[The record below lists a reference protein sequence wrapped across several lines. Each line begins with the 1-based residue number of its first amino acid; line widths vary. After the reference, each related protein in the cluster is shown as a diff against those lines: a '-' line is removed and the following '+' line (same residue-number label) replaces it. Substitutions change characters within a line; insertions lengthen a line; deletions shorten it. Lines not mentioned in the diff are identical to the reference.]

1 VPPLGHQRPPPT
13 LEDLLP
19 SRRGHFR
26 LESGHHGDLWLDL
39 ELLFYRPARIRPLA
53 EELARALA
61 ADGVEVVCGP
71 LVEGAFVA
79 SLVAEALDVPFAYT
93 DRVRTDRTGLFPVD
107 YLLPPALSPRLRG
120 RRVAV
125 VNDVTN
131 AGSAVAGTLRAL
143 HAAEAVPVA
152 LATLVALGDSPARLA
167 ATAALPL
174 HALATFPNTLWTPTE
189 CPLCA
194 RQVPLSEAG

>member
-1 VPPLGHQRPPPT
+1 VPPLGRQGPPLT

-61 ADGVEVVCGP
+61 GDGVEVICGP

-93 DRVRTDRTGLFPVD
+93 DRIRTDRTGLFPVD

-120 RRVAV
+120 QRVAV
-125 VNDVTN
+125 VNDVTS
-131 AGSAVAGTLRAL
+131 AGSAVGGTLRAL
-143 HAAEAVPVA
+143 DAAEAVPVA
-152 LATLVALGDSPARLA
+152 LATLVALGEHPARLA

-174 HALATFPNTLWTPTE
+174 HTLATFPNTLWTPSE

-194 RQVPLSEAG
+194 GQVPLSEAG